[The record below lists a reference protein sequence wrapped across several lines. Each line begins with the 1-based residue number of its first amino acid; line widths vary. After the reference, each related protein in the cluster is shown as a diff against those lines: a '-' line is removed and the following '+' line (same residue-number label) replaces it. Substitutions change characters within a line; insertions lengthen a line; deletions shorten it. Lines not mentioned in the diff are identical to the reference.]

1 MLTLV
6 DINFLRLIT
15 YITIDINVKLKMY
28 IFGIIVLHVI
38 RIER

>member
-1 MLTLV
+1 MLTL

-28 IFGIIVLHVI
+28 TFGIIVLHVI

>member
-1 MLTLV
+1 MLTL
-6 DINFLRLIT
+6 DIDFLRLIT
-15 YITIDINVKLKMY
+15 YSSIDINVKLKMY